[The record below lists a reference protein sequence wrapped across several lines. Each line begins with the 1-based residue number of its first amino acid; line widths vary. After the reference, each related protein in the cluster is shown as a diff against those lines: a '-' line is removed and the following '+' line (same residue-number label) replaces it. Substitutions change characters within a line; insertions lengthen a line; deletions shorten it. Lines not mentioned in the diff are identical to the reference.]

1 MKKHDNMWVVQC
13 IHMVYK
19 EIDEKGWHN
28 NLSKNQRVARI
39 KLKYSVLDIIIS
51 IIRMC

>member
-28 NLSKNQRVARI
+28 NSSKKSESSKDKTKIFKATYHNV
-39 KLKYSVLDIIIS
+39 YH
-51 IIRMC
+51 